1 MSRLLSLKFR
11 FFTFISITM
20 LAYVHGYNLN
30 NNYLSP
36 FSMVEEPLSF
46 TTFFEYL
53 TANGLLR
60 FRIPLLFLISG
71 YLFAYN
77 DQRPYGATI
86 RKRFKTLVVPYLLW
100 SALALLFTFLLQQIP
115 FTAEI
120 VAGSRLDQLGDNRP
134 YTEIGWAGVFTRL
147 IIAPI
152 DYPLWF
158 ILALFFYNLIY
169 PFIRWILATAPYVWL
184 PFTFLLWLILIQ
196 FWIVDGSGLFFFS
209 LGIWLQKKN
218 YSLEK
223 KPSWLSVGVFLILF
237 IGICVIKTFMAFELD
252 PELFLSRLL
261 VAILFKVAVLCGLL
275 SIWYGSDEVV
285 KWCMNKKWFHQISG
299 YAFFI
304 FAAHV
309 PLLPYTMHFA
319 TKYFSFL
326 PYHRLT
332 LYLVVPGLI
341 VLFCIFSGSLLK
353 RYLPKFYLLLTGGRG
368 F

>member
-11 FFTFISITM
+11 FFTFVSITM
-20 LAYVHGYNLN
+20 LAYVHGYNLHS
-30 NNYLSP
+30 NYLSP
-36 FSMVEEPLSF
+36 FSMVEEPLTV

-77 DQRPYGATI
+77 DHRSYGATI
-86 RKRFKTLVVPYLLW
+86 RKRFTTLVIPYLLW
-100 SALALLFTFLLQQIP
+100 SGLALLFTFLLQQIP

-120 VAGSRLDQLGDNRP
+120 VAESRLDQLGNNRP
-134 YTEIGWAGVFTRL
+134 YTEIGWAGVLTRW

-158 ILALFFYNLIY
+158 ILALFFYNLLY
-169 PFIRWILATAPYVWL
+169 PFIRWILAKAAYIWL

-196 FWIVDGSGLFFFS
+196 FWIIDGSGLFFFS

-223 KPSWLSVGVFLILF
+223 KPSWLSVGVFFILF

-252 PELFLSRLL
+252 PDLFSSRVL
-261 VAILFKVAVLCGLL
+261 VAVLFKIAVLCGLL

-285 KWCMNKKWFHQISG
+285 KWAMNRKWFHHLSG

-319 TKYFSFL
+319 MKYFSFL
-326 PYHRLT
+326 PYYRLT

-341 VLFCIFSGSLLK
+341 VLFCIFLGSLLK
-353 RYLPKFYLLLTGGRG
+353 RYLPGFYLLLTGGRG

>member
-11 FFTFISITM
+11 FFTFVSITM

-30 NNYLSP
+30 NSYLAP
-36 FSMVEEPLSF
+36 FSMVDEPLTF
-46 TTFFEYL
+46 TAFFEYL

-77 DQRPYGATI
+77 DQRPYGITI

-100 SALALLFTFLLQQIP
+100 SALALLFTFLLQQVP

-120 VAGSRLDQLGDNRP
+120 VAGSNLDQLGDNRP
-134 YTEIGWAGVFTRL
+134 YTEIGWVGL
-147 IIAPI
+147 IERWILAPI
-152 DYPLWF
+152 NYPLWF

-169 PFIRWILATAPYVWL
+169 PFVKWALAKAPYIWL
-184 PFTFLLWLILIQ
+184 PFTFLVWLSLIQ
-196 FWIVDGSGLFFFS
+196 FWMIDGSGLFFFS
-209 LGIWLQKKN
+209 LGIWLQKN
-218 YSLEK
+218 NFSLEK
-223 KPSWLSVGVFLILF
+223 KPSWLSVGVFFILF

-252 PELFLSRLL
+252 PDLFSSRIMIAL
-261 VAILFKVAVLCGLL
+261 LFKIAVLCGLL
-275 SIWYGSDEVV
+275 SIWYGSDDIV
-285 KWCMNKKWFHQISG
+285 KWAVNRNWFHKLSG

-319 TKYFSFL
+319 MKYFSFL
-326 PYHRLT
+326 PYYRLT
-332 LYLVVPGLI
+332 LYLVVPGLT
-341 VLFCIFSGSLLK
+341 VLLCIIAGSLLK
-353 RYLPKFYLLLTGGRG
+353 QYLPKFYLLLTGGRG